1 MTRGTGE
8 TARDVGFEGA
18 HCPQAAA
25 CGRECERHIPEPP
38 RKRDPKGGRMRVE
51 PHPAPNSGIISLGE
65 FFASVTH
72 NFPHVKG
79 IGRPAS

>member
-1 MTRGTGE
+1 
-8 TARDVGFEGA
+8 
-18 HCPQAAA
+18 
-25 CGRECERHIPEPP
+25 
-38 RKRDPKGGRMRVE
+38 MRVE
-51 PHPAPNSGIISLGE
+51 PHPAHNSGIISLGE